1 MTKNQWKNFP
11 RFYTFKNRI
20 RKEMLFENIFVIM
33 FNAYIIV
40 PQVLIKMAS
49 LKKKHNNI

>member
-1 MTKNQWKNFP
+1 
-11 RFYTFKNRI
+11 
-20 RKEMLFENIFVIM
+20 MLFENIFVIM